1 MKKSVLSLFV
11 FVSFAV
17 SAYSQLGVKVGV
29 NMANEM
35 RSYTMSGVSETFSTN
50 NFTGYQVGL
59 VYQLMPKKSGLGCEL
74 GLMLSQKGSS
84 YVDST
89 DVSAVK
95 SGYRQFDYID
105 LPFNLRYRLSLGFL
119 GVYGSAGIYAG
130 YALSGKTV
138 DEISTSIKSESFQAF
153 TDRVDYGYNLGGG
166 LELFKQVQIGVNWSR
181 GLVKRTDGVL
191 PWSTLPVK
199 SSNHV
204 FSISLVY
211 MFW

>member
-1 MKKSVLSLFV
+1 MKKSVLAVFV
-11 FVSFAV
+11 FVSYAV

-29 NMANEM
+29 NMANEV
-35 RSYTMSGVSETFSTN
+35 RSFAMQDVSDAFSVT

-59 VYQLMPKKSGLGCEL
+59 VYQLMPKSSGLGCEF

-84 YVDST
+84 YTDST
-89 DVSAVK
+89 DVSSVK
-95 SGYRQFDYID
+95 SGYREFDYVD

-138 DEISTSIKSESFQAF
+138 DEVSNSIQNENFQDIA
-153 TDRVDYGYNLGGG
+153 DRVDYGYSLGGG
-166 LELFKQVQIGVNWSR
+166 LELFKQVQIGANWSR
-181 GLVKRTDGVL
+181 GLKKVDGAL
-191 PWSTLPVK
+191 PWSSLPVS
-199 SSNHV
+199 SSNQV